1 MQRSMCGAQG
11 LSLRGRL
18 RQIDLGLPWIA
29 KFSAARLGGG
39 KRLLGSIAD
48 LLPFVLG
55 GGEHVKRQRL
65 APGMSAM
72 AKSNPLL
79 SISAAAE
86 ATLK

>member
-1 MQRSMCGAQG
+1 QRLGLCG
-11 LSLRGRL
+11 SLRP
-18 RQIDLGLPWIA
+18 IDPSLLWVA
-29 KFSAARLGGG
+29 ELDTARLDGG

-86 ATLK
+86 ATLKRLLKAE